1 MKAVI
6 QKSTARGQMTVPAS
20 KSYAHRLLIC
30 AGLAEGES
38 RIHRL
43 DRCEDVLASVDCLT
57 AMGAQIHL
65 TGDTALVR
73 GCGGHPDRG
82 VFPCRESG
90 STLRFLLPPALLGG
104 GGRFTGAPRLME
116 RGVGVYRDL
125 LSPRGIEFA
134 QEACAIA
141 VSGTLR
147 SGSYRIAG
155 DISSQFISG
164 MLFALPLCDGDSLL
178 EVTEPFESRSY
189 VSLTL
194 DVLAQSGIQIETK
207 NNEYRISG
215 GQRYRPLDTAVEG
228 DWSNAAFFCALNA
241 LGGEVHIDGL
251 RADSRQGDRVCVQ
264 LLERLRTPDAV
275 IDLSDCPD
283 LAPVLFAA
291 AAAMEGGRFTGTRRL
306 AIKESNRAAVM
317 AQELAKFGIRVQC
330 DANSVQVFPGGL
342 HAPCEPLDGHNDHRI
357 VMALSVLATRTGGV
371 IEGAE
376 AVAKSYPD
384 FFEALQKAGVELTYG
399 AE

>member
-6 QKSTARGQMTVPAS
+6 QKSTARGQVTVPAS

-57 AMGAQIHL
+57 AMGAQIRL

-104 GGRFTGAPRLME
+104 
-116 RGVGVYRDL
+116 VYRDL
-125 LSPRGIEFA
+125 LSPRGIDFA

-147 SGSYRIAG
+147 SGGYRIAG

-251 RADSRQGDRVCVQ
+251 RADSRQGYRVCVQ

-342 HAPCEPLDGHNDHRI
+342 HAPSEPLDGHNDHRI